1 MIMDLRAP
9 SIDLSYPF
17 TGCWL
22 VQNSP
27 ADRVPSHGTT
37 MFASA
42 FAIDFVPVDETGKSA
57 PYTVMSFFRSEA
69 PETFP
74 GFGIPV
80 LAPLDGTVVSTFHS
94 EIDHRAHRDLPSVG
108 YAASR
113 RARVAGGSKSAAGN
127 HVLLESGG
135 IVVAVCRLQQGSINV
150 RTGQR
155 VGAGDVLGRSGNS
168 GNSSEPH
175 VHLQAMDDRDPQ
187 RAHPVPIAFDGV
199 LPPNGTV
206 LKM

>member
-1 MIMDLRAP
+1 MDLRAP

-135 IVVAVCRLQQGSINV
+135 IVVAVSPA
-150 RTGQR
+150 TGQHQCPDR
-155 VGAGDVLGRSGNS
+155 ATGRSRGRAGS
-168 GNSSEPH
+168 EREFGQQQRTPRSSASHGRQGPAASSPRPH
-175 VHLQAMDDRDPQ
+175 SFRRSPA
-187 RAHPVPIAFDGV
+187 
-199 LPPNGTV
+199 T
-206 LKM
+206 